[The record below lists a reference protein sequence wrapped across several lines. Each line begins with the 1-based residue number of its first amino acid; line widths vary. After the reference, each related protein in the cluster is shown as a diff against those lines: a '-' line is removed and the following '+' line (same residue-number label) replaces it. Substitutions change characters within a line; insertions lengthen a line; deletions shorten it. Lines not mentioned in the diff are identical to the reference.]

1 MDFLHQ
7 FFTSFTAT
15 HVVALAG
22 MACVRYVAKTV
33 GVHFG
38 KRVIQLNENLER
50 LNSTI
55 LKVDILWERSADVS
69 MFRELDTRE
78 RRPAAKAHGA

>member
-22 MACVRYVAKTV
+22 LVCARYVAKTV
-33 GVHFG
+33 GEHFG
-38 KRVIQLNENLER
+38 KRVIQLNDNLER

-55 LKVDILWERSADVS
+55 LKVDILWERGADVA
-69 MFRELDTRE
+69 MFRELEMRE
-78 RRPAAKAHGA
+78 RRKAASAAKA